1 MAALTA
7 SSVQTHSVGDLTLKI
22 VALTIQGT
30 SDTYTLYAG
39 APIVGAWVNGIIGEN
54 VTYVASTGVFT
65 LTNASGTGAVQLFI
79 LLAGA

>member
-1 MAALTA
+1 MSALTA
-7 SSVQTHSVGDLTLKI
+7 NSVYTHNAGELTLLI
-22 VALTIQGT
+22 VGLTIGST

-39 APIVGAWVNGIIGEN
+39 APIVGAWVAGIIGEC

>member
-7 SSVQTHSVGDLTLKI
+7 SSVVTESLGSLTLKV

-39 APIVGAWVNGIIGEN
+39 APIVAAWTEGIIGEC

-79 LLAGA
+79 LLRGA

>member
-7 SSVQTHSVGDLTLKI
+7 SNVVSHSLGSLNLKI
-22 VALTIQGT
+22 VDLTIANT
-30 SDTYTLYAG
+30 SDTWTLYAG
-39 APIVGAWVNGIIGEN
+39 APIVGAWVEGIIGQT

-65 LTNASGTGAVQLFI
+65 LTNAAGTGAVKLYV

>member
-7 SSVQTHSVGDLTLKI
+7 NSVVQRNSGDHTLLIVG
-22 VALTIQGT
+22 LTIGST

-39 APIVGAWVNGIIGEN
+39 APIVGAWVAGIIGQT
-54 VTYVASTGVFT
+54 VTYVQSTGVFT

-79 LLAGA
+79 ILAGV

>member
-7 SSVQTHSVGDLTLKI
+7 NSVATTNAGSNTLLIVG
-22 VALTIQGT
+22 LTIGST

-39 APIVGAWVNGIIGEN
+39 APIVGAWVNGIIGET
-54 VTYVASTGVFT
+54 VTYVQSTGVFT

-79 LLAGA
+79 LLAGE